1 MGSGRTSLWNWL
13 VARQQGG
20 QFVLRIEDTD
30 LERNRE
36 EWVDGIRAAMRWLGL
51 DWDEEYRQSQR
62 TALYADAAVGL
73 HRGGHAYYCDCTRV
87 DVDARNVAAFGPG
100 SEGRGYDR
108 HCRERGLGAGPGRAL
123 RFATPKDGETVV
135 HDVIRGDPS
144 FSHGEIE
151 DFVVARGDGSA
162 MFILA
167 NVVDDLDMRITHVV
181 RGEEHLSNTPKGILL
196 WKALAPTVA
205 LPQWAHVPVLVNEKR
220 QKLSKRRD
228 KVALEDYR
236 ALGIQPEAMRNYLV
250 LLGWSPGDDREILTV
265 DEMIQLF
272 RLESVVTSPAF
283 FDVVKLAHMNGEYL
297 RAMSPERFVEVATP
311 YLPSAA
317 SDKADVFPKM
327 APFVQERL
335 RLLTDLPNQVD
346 FLYSDPYSWED
357 AMVSCKAPVEMLD
370 GVLARWS
377 SAASPPDGAEAE
389 NWGATSIRAVVEAV
403 GAANELKL
411 AKAQGAVRVAVT
423 GRTVGPPLFEA
434 MEVLGRDECLRRLRL
449 ARARLGFS

>member
-1 MGSGRTSLWNWL
+1 MCTARCSLSTVASASLDPPRLAALSGSKLKGAVIPPAYDRAVTSPRLRFAPSPTGFFHVGSGRTSLWNWL

-62 TALYADAAVGL
+62 TALYADAAVRL

-87 DVDARNVAAFGPG
+87 NVDARNVAAFGPG

-108 HCRERGLGAGPGRAL
+108 HCRERGLGVGPGRAL

-205 LPQWAHVPVLVNEKR
+205 LPQWAQPV
-220 QKLSKRRD
+220 
-228 KVALEDYR
+228 
-236 ALGIQPEAMRNYLV
+236 
-250 LLGWSPGDDREILTV
+250 
-265 DEMIQLF
+265 
-272 RLESVVTSPAF
+272 
-283 FDVVKLAHMNGEYL
+283 
-297 RAMSPERFVEVATP
+297 
-311 YLPSAA
+311 
-317 SDKADVFPKM
+317 
-327 APFVQERL
+327 
-335 RLLTDLPNQVD
+335 
-346 FLYSDPYSWED
+346 
-357 AMVSCKAPVEMLD
+357 
-370 GVLARWS
+370 
-377 SAASPPDGAEAE
+377 
-389 NWGATSIRAVVEAV
+389 
-403 GAANELKL
+403 
-411 AKAQGAVRVAVT
+411 
-423 GRTVGPPLFEA
+423 
-434 MEVLGRDECLRRLRL
+434 
-449 ARARLGFS
+449 